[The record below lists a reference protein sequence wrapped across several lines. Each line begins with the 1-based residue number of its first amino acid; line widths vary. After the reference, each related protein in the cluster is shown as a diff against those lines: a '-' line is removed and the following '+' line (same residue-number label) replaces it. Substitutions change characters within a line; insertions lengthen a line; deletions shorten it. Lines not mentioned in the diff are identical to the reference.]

1 MENFGKIIILMIP
14 FVMILQITFDNTQ
27 TGDVP
32 MNLEKLFLSVVVC
45 GFLYAYFNLLSL
57 IYPLRS

>member
-1 MENFGKIIILMIP
+1 MIP

-45 GFLYAYFNLLSL
+45 GFLYVYFNLLSL